1 MMCFPKHVVIDR
13 KKTVFLL
20 KDVFQRIGYCT
31 EAAGPAEYCAF
42 LASIK
47 TTEKGNN
54 DGAENE
60 LDQLRYNY
68 VVQRLLVSLLLN
80 GEYLLTHY
88 TLPDLTFVPSHKEA
102 RFSEGTVQWHAR
114 KNAAEETK
122 KMMAALSEASE
133 TIRDTSTKKC
143 RFCKSTNV
151 VSYQRQTRGGDEA
164 FTEFHECLACK
175 KHY

>member
-1 MMCFPKHVVIDR
+1 MS
-13 KKTVFLL
+13 LL
-20 KDVFQRIGYCT
+20 KDVFQKIGYCT
-31 EAAGPAEYCAF
+31 ESSGPAGAAEYCAY

-47 TTEKGNN
+47 TTE
-54 DGAENE
+54 DGGNE

-88 TLPDLTFVPSHKEA
+88 TLPDLTFVSSHKEA
-102 RFSEGTVQWHAR
+102 RFSEGTTQWHAR